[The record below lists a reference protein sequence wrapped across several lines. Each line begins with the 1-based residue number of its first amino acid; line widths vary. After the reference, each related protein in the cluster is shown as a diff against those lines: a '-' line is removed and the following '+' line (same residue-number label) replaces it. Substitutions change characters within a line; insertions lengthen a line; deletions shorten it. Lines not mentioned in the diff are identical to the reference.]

1 MEKGK
6 LFIRKTIKFLIQV
19 LLTLYEKNI
28 IFVAYVLDLIDPIW
42 IVKDLYNLYFFYIQI
57 FYFIYLL

>member
-6 LFIRKTIKFLIQV
+6 LFIRKTIKFLIQL

-28 IFVAYVLDLIDPIW
+28 LFVAYVLDLIDPIW